1 VTTPDLT
8 RAQIVALVQAA
19 IGCAVAFGAPITE
32 AQSGALLALVG
43 VLSVVLVA
51 ADASI
56 RRARAKHIAGPILD
70 RAAADA
76 ITRASGAV
84 DPRALRPADL
94 DVEALRARALER
106 LATEAEL
113 EQAAHDANLGAPS
126 SADPG
131 PASPPGGSLY
141 ARRALAGPETPSA
154 KWGDVD
160 TNGDLVNRVYDR
172 LVTRT
177 GLEPSTCSADHVVDL
192 AEHLRRVAS
201 ELTRATTRRGNP

>member
-131 PASPPGGSLY
+131 PASPPEP
-141 ARRALAGPETPSA
+141 AGPSPEDDPTPA
-154 KWGDVD
+154 GVD
-160 TNGDLVNRVYDR
+160 PAPR
-172 LVTRT
+172 
-177 GLEPSTCSADHVVDL
+177 
-192 AEHLRRVAS
+192 
-201 ELTRATTRRGNP
+201 